1 LNKTKMIKTVEDMID
16 IVDRYYG
23 DSLQRELAMLR
34 SALEDGDAEKLE
46 DVIGET
52 VDGCMSAMAELDSL
66 ANHLDDLKSARDEL
80 SPPYYEVTYRPR
92 NAKIV
97 VVANV
102 EADSYEE
109 AVQKLAVEQFQTQNT
124 MINGTR
130 HGDKR

>member
-1 LNKTKMIKTVEDMID
+1 MIKTVEDMID
-16 IVDRYYG
+16 IVDCYYG
-23 DSLQRELAMLR
+23 TSLQRELAMLQT
-34 SALEDGDAEKLE
+34 ALEE
-46 DVIGET
+46 DDDEALSEALGET
-52 VDGCMSAMAELDSL
+52 VDGCASAMDQLNSL
-66 ANHLDDLKSARDEL
+66 AMYLDDIKSARDEL
-80 SPPYYEVTYRPR
+80 SSPYYEITYRPR

>member
-1 LNKTKMIKTVEDMID
+1 MIE

-23 DSLQRELAMLR
+23 DSLQRELAMLQT
-34 SALEDGDAEKLE
+34 ALEE
-46 DVIGET
+46 DDDEHIETVIGET
-52 VDGCMSAMAELDSL
+52 VDGCASAMDQLNSL
-66 ANHLDDLKSARDEL
+66 AMYLDDIKSARDEL
-80 SPPYYEVTYRPR
+80 SSPYYEVTYRPR